1 MLFWFLWKIGPGI
14 DFFLSY
20 ISTYLN
26 LFNNLEKSLSIFRQ
40 SVRIVLTTEQNS
52 ETTGP
57 NVNNFLENDSEFLSW
72 SAKSFWRYSFLKPD
86 I

>member
-26 LFNNLEKSLSIFRQ
+26 LFNNLEKSLSIFRL

-57 NVNNFLENDSEFLSW
+57 NVNNFLENDSEFLNW